1 MKSQL
6 TQLILLLFL
15 CLSCSS
21 KMMSWSND
29 ILSSRGEIKDVTIIT
44 DALVL
49 RSSANGNIY
58 PSIQNSLL
66 SAQNCN
72 DAITSLL
79 CSKNYTVIESYFKF
93 SGTFLPIDT
102 LRKNILDS
110 LISCGAAIA
119 PYSVD
124 SSFIKSKDSFN
135 AYLWMSRR
143 IYEEFIKNEGK
154 ISKNFLIENKNRL
167 EKLIA
172 LRDAFHSRYLFL
184 TFFLGKHYSA
194 EQIKTQQE
202 GAMAITATTAL
213 FSLLSPIGII
223 VIPRTVYATFQCYGT
238 FIDLESFEI
247 LWAGS
252 ASGSAGML
260 HSSTL
265 MKQLANQYLLK
276 DFPYSTI
283 NINNKR

>member
-6 TQLILLLFL
+6 TQFVLLLFL

-29 ILSSRGEIKDVTIIT
+29 ILRGRGEIKDVTIIT

-49 RSSANGNIY
+49 RSSANGNVY

-72 DAITSLL
+72 EAITALL
-79 CSKNYTVIESYFKF
+79 CSKNYTVIESFNKF

-102 LRKNILDS
+102 IRKAILDS
-110 LISCGAAIA
+110 LISCGAVIT

-124 SSFIKSKDSFN
+124 SSFIKSKDSYN
-135 AYLWMSRR
+135 AFLWMSRR
-143 IYEEFIKNEGK
+143 IYEEFSKNEGK
-154 ISKNFLIENKNRL
+154 ISKNFFIENKNGLERL
-167 EKLIA
+167 VA
-172 LRDAFHSRYLFL
+172 LRNAFHSRYLFL
-184 TFFLGKHYSA
+184 TFFLGKHYSV

-202 GAMAITATTAL
+202 GAIAVTATTTL

-223 VIPRTVYATFQCYGT
+223 VIPHSINATFQCCGT

-265 MKQLANQYLLK
+265 MKQLASKYLLK

-283 NINNKR
+283 NVNNKH